1 MEGGFQDDNAEFNV
15 EDVESIV
22 RQAIH
27 VVLNENTFNTKKV
40 NEWTNSIVTSCLK
53 DLQALSRPFK
63 YIITC
68 IIMQKNGAGLSSSCS
83 MHWDTTK
90 DGYCKVPWQNSTMH
104 CIVTVYGLSVNIDDK
119 ENDM

>member
-104 CIVTVYGLSVNIDDK
+104 CIVTVYGLSVNLDDK